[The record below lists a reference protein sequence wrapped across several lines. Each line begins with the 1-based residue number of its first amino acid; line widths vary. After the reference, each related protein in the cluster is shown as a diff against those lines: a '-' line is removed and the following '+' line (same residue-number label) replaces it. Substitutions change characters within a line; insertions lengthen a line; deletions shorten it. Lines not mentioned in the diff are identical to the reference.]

1 MELTSVLTY
10 LKKTKSRKIFG
21 KADMAVLKKEL
32 LTRWIGFFLAMAMPL
47 PGMAPFGMAYLA
59 QEKKFSL
66 GSVIS
71 FLFISL
77 GSLSVCGRLEA
88 TKYISAGCIY
98 LGVLFVLEKGVR
110 IKSVTAAIIAGACV
124 FASGMAMLF
133 VQGIA
138 LLDVLLLLC
147 EVAALV
153 SGALMMEKSV
163 QVINQRTFSPE
174 SLDGDAKLSLAAV
187 IMIAVLSIKEIYIGS
202 DFSVMNVLA
211 AEILLI
217 VAAGSGAGYSAMTG
231 VMLGIV
237 CGIGSD
243 LFMPVLG
250 AFSFCGF
257 LSGLFS
263 KLGKGGTVAGLI
275 IANGIMAIYTNSAT
289 EAVLSVYEVLVAV
302 AVFIFIPGS
311 WTEGVGAIICID
323 DRDRESI
330 AKVKAGIHSR
340 VLSIAKAFE
349 KMSKTI
355 DGLSEVR
362 EDIENEDIATMFD
375 VTADK
380 VCAKCRKSTVCWGRD
395 FNSTYNDMFGLWNVL
410 KETGA
415 VKPEDVKEHFAKRCL
430 SLNRLLDE
438 LNHQFDIYRVRQL
451 WRSKVSESRKIVGK
465 QLGGMSAVLE
475 GLTAEIDA
483 ESGKSA
489 LSVWEIRSRLE
500 MNGIKVRNINV
511 FQNKYGR
518 NRIELVVKEGV
529 YSGKQR
535 RVIEKTMRAYLGN
548 SIKCSIEPKYEK
560 KLERIVFSE
569 AERFTVETSQ
579 ATMAASEKSGDNFRM
594 INLKGG
600 KFVIAISDGMG
611 TGSRASRESEA
622 MLELLD
628 SFLQAGFDSRTAVR
642 LINSIMIMK
651 SEKEEFV
658 TLDLC
663 IIDLFSGETSFIK
676 TGAEPSF
683 ILNSSGNVK
692 TVAASALPVGI
703 LADAEAE
710 TEKTRVHD
718 GDSIVMITDGVESRE
733 SGSLW
738 VSEFI
743 KERSKQKCDKSLA
756 DEILNRAV
764 AENNGTATDDMTVLS
779 VKLKA
784 VG

>member
-1 MELTSVLTY
+1 MEVTNVLTY
-10 LKKTKSRKIFG
+10 LKKAKRKRLFDKVEAGTI
-21 KADMAVLKKEL
+21 KREL
-32 LTRWIGFFLAMAMPL
+32 FTRCIGFFLAMATPL
-47 PGMAPFGMAYLA
+47 PGMAPFGLAFLA
-59 QEKKFSL
+59 QERSFSL
-66 GSVIS
+66 GAVIS
-71 FLFISL
+71 LIFTSL
-77 GSLSVCGRLEA
+77 GSIAVCGRLEA
-88 TKYISAGCIY
+88 AKYIAAGCIY

-110 IKSVTAAIIAGACV
+110 IKDITAALIAGVCV
-124 FASGMAMLF
+124 LVSGMAMLF
-133 VQGIA
+133 VQGIS
-138 LLDVLLLLC
+138 LLGVLLLLC
-147 EVAALV
+147 ETAALV
-153 SGALMMEKSV
+153 SGALMMEKSI
-163 QVINQRTFSPE
+163 QVINQRDFSPE
-174 SLDGDAKLSLAAV
+174 KLDGDAKLSLAAV
-187 IMIAVLSIKEIYIGS
+187 ILLAVLSIKEIYIGS

-211 AEILLI
+211 SGILLI

-243 LFMPVLG
+243 FFMPVLG

-263 KLGKGGTVAGLI
+263 RLGKGGAAAGLI
-275 IANGIMAIYTNSAT
+275 VANGIMAVYTNSAM
-289 EAVLSVYEVLVAV
+289 ESVLSIYEVAV
-302 AVFIFIPGS
+302 AVVLFVFVPKS
-311 WTEGVGAIICID
+311 WIDGVGTVICID
-323 DRDRESI
+323 DRDREGI

-340 VLSIAKAFE
+340 LLSVAKAFE
-349 KMSKTI
+349 KMSKTL
-355 DGLSEVR
+355 DGLSEIR
-362 EDIENEDIATMFD
+362 EDIENEDIANMFD
-375 VTADK
+375 ITADK
-380 VCAKCRKSTVCWGRD
+380 VCAKCRKSTICWGRD
-395 FNSTYNDMFGLWNVL
+395 FNSTYNDMFGLWGVL
-410 KETGA
+410 KETGS
-415 VKPEDVKEHFAKRCL
+415 VKPEDVKEHFAKKCL
-430 SLNRLLDE
+430 SLNRLLEE

-451 WRSKVSESRKIVGK
+451 WRSKVCESRKLVGK
-465 QLGGMSAVLE
+465 QLGGMSAVIE

-483 ESGKSA
+483 ESGHSA
-489 LSVWEIRSRLE
+489 LSGWEIRSRLE
-500 MNGIKVRNINV
+500 MSGIKVRSINV

-535 RVIEKTMRAYLGN
+535 RVIEKIMRSYLGGN
-548 SIKCSIEPKYEK
+548 VKCSIEPKQEKRYER
-560 KLERIVFSE
+560 LVFSE
-569 AERFTVETSQ
+569 AERFEVETSQ
-579 ATMAASEKSGDNFRM
+579 ATKAASEKSGDNFRM

-611 TGSRASRESEA
+611 TGSRAAKESEA

-628 SFLQAGFDSRTAVR
+628 SFLQAGFDSRNAVR

-651 SEKEEFV
+651 SEKEGFV

-663 IIDLFSGETSFIK
+663 IIDLYSGEVRFIK

-683 ILNSSGNVK
+683 ILNSSGNVR

-710 TEKTRVHD
+710 TEKTKVRD

-743 KERSKQKCDKSLA
+743 KERSKTADSQALA

-764 AENNGTATDDMTVLS
+764 EKNNGTATDDMTVLS
-779 VKLKA
+779 VRLKA
-784 VG
+784 VS